1 MSDIYIEVYWLSGME
16 AYSYTAIPFS
26 NYQSLPRLMTMSD
39 IIYSIR
45 FDGEIENQT
54 VTITLSNHDRYFDT
68 KMAGDPFIIERVV
81 KIKNST
87 MTLFTGL
94 VREMPDFSDENV
106 IVLKVDIFSLID
118 REINRAITKAQF
130 SNCPSTNQ
138 GKFSNYVCGAA
149 DTYPST
155 FTAIR
160 IDTEKFLAAWNHV
173 SLISGV
179 YDGETQIT
187 SFTVTYEPP
196 LGYTYI
202 NCSSTSDEITFSCQ
216 APFKHSLEHEW
227 DPPPLDN
234 PATML
239 HVLLETTDCQVTINE
254 TNYEEAKQRFIDRYH
269 TGNVYITGSTTIKT
283 FLSDFAKSYNCFIRF
298 NRDLELEL
306 IFTEYSIHP
315 DLKIHPTY
323 IKNFQKKHDTS
334 YLTGAF
340 TRKYHYLP
348 ASGEFKQTPADV
360 IPLNPY
366 NSKTTELE
374 QTYIIDDVT
383 SYSLAHRE
391 RYIKEKP
398 LLYVN
403 FEVPKTFTDQI
414 LPGDY
419 IYIKHRRHFFPNEYR
434 KILVMRIV
442 SNRKKALD
450 TIEGFDFS
458 HIEMNCFKICDAS
471 DPELNYIY
479 ETGNPAN
486 PVIGWAN

>member
-1 MSDIYIEVYWLSGME
+1 MSDIYIDVYWLSGME
-16 AYSYTAIPFS
+16 AFSYTAIPFS
-26 NYQSLPRLMTMSD
+26 TYQSLPRLMTMSD

-68 KMAGDPFIIERVV
+68 KMAGDPFIIERTV

-118 REINRAITKAQF
+118 REINPRITIEEF
-130 SNCPSTNQ
+130 PDCPAENL
-138 GKFSNYVCGAA
+138 GKCANFIYGIAN
-149 DTYPST
+149 TYPAAFSAYRVNT
-155 FTAIR
+155 GTY
-160 IDTEKFLAAWNHV
+160 LAAWHAVVPSKVFEGDNP
-173 SLISGV
+173 
-179 YDGETQIT
+179 IT
-187 SFTVTYEPP
+187 TFSIHYANN
-196 LGYTYI
+196 YTYI
-202 NCSSTSDEITFSCQ
+202 ECTATADEIQFS
-216 APFKHSLEHEW
+216 ARMPMPYPPLEHGW
-227 DPPPLDN
+227 DPIPKDN
-234 PATML
+234 PVHML
-239 HVLLETTDCQVTINE
+239 QTFLELVESPIQINE
-254 TNYEEAKQRFIDRYH
+254 TNYEIARQRLVDRDH
-269 TGNVYITGSTTIKT
+269 TGNFYVTGKATLKDI
-283 FLSDFAKSYNCFIRF
+283 LSDFARSYNCFFRF
-298 NRDLELEL
+298 NRNLEIEIKFSEFNL
-306 IFTEYSIHP
+306 IP

-450 TIEGFDFS
+450 TVEGFDFS